1 MDRQSRG
8 SAAVNGQIELSQPTA
23 GEAVGDHLQQLARQ
37 EARAFVLWHGLDG
50 SGATLLFRAAAG
62 LGLGLLYRGSRSLIP
77 PVLCHWVLNVALV
90 A

>member
-37 EARAFVLWHGLDG
+37 EARQMF
-50 SGATLLFRAAAG
+50 TAG
-62 LGLGLLYRGSRSLIP
+62 CCRSACKP
-77 PVLCHWVLNVALV
+77 WLV
-90 A
+90 CL